1 MTYIGS
7 WRFWLIIALALGT
20 LACAGKRERREEARQ
35 ERLERR
41 EQARQDRAERQQRTR
56 AEREGRAADE
66 PKVAQTQTARPQAAP
81 AAAAGAAVTPALT
94 PVSTAPTA
102 AVTESKI
109 TFMRAT
115 SYGGN
120 VAASVFDVTDSGE
133 AKFIGIVRPW
143 NKLVYPVKPG
153 LYTFMVVSEAADFM
167 QATVVGGK
175 TYYALVTPRMGA
187 WKARFSFKPVRADE
201 IDGNQF
207 AGWDRRTKLV
217 TNTPTTQAWA
227 RDNAASVADKRDR
240 YWPEW
245 SSKSQSDKDAQTLRA
260 EDGR

>member
-20 LACAGKRERREEARQ
+20 LACAGKRERREDARQ

-41 EQARQDRAERQQRTR
+41 EQARQDRADRQQRTR

-66 PKVAQTQTARPQAAP
+66 PKVAQTQVAP
-81 AAAAGAAVTPALT
+81 AAAASATVTPALT

-102 AVTESKI
+102 AVAESKI

-143 NKLVYPVKPG
+143 NKLVYPVRPG

-201 IDGNQF
+201 IDGSQF
-207 AGWDRRTKLV
+207 SGWDRNTKLV

-227 RDNAASVADKRDR
+227 RENAASVADKRDR

-245 SSKSQSDKDAQTLRA
+245 SSKSQSEKDAQTLRA

>member
-1 MTYIGS
+1 MTSIGS
-7 WRFWLIIALALGT
+7 WRFWVIVALALGT

-41 EQARQDRAERQQRTR
+41 EQARQDRADRQQRAR

-66 PKVAQTQTARPQAAP
+66 PKVAQTQVAP
-81 AAAAGAAVTPALT
+81 AAAASATVAPALT

-102 AVTESKI
+102 AVAESKI
-109 TFMRAT
+109 TFIRAT

-120 VAASVFDVTDSGE
+120 VAASVFDVTESGE
-133 AKFIGIVRPW
+133 PKFIGIVRPW
-143 NKLVYPVKPG
+143 NKLVYPVRPG

-175 TYYALVTPRMGA
+175 SYYALVTPRMGA

-207 AGWDRRTKLV
+207 ASWDRKTRLV

-245 SSKSQSDKDAQTLRA
+245 SSKSQSEKDAQTLRA

>member
-1 MTYIGS
+1 MSTIRS
-7 WRFWLIIALALGT
+7 WRFWLIVALALGT

-35 ERLERR
+35 ERIERR
-41 EQARQDRAERQQRTR
+41 EQARADRADRQQRTR

-66 PKVAQTQTARPQAAP
+66 PKVAQTQTRPQPAP
-81 AAAAGAAVTPALT
+81 AAAASATVAPALT

-102 AVTESKI
+102 AVAQSQI
-109 TFMRAT
+109 IFMRAT

-120 VAASVFDVTDSGE
+120 VAASIFDVTDSGE

-143 NKLVYPVKPG
+143 NKIVYPVRPG
-153 LYTFMVVSEAADFM
+153 VHTFMVVSEAADFM

-175 TYYALVTPRMGA
+175 TYHALVTPRMGA

-201 IDGNQF
+201 LEGSQF
-207 AGWDRRTKLV
+207 TTWDRKTKLV

-227 RDNAASVADKRDR
+227 RENAASVADKRDR

-245 SSKSQSDKDAQTLRA
+245 SGKSQSDKDAQTLRA

>member
-1 MTYIGS
+1 MITIGS
-7 WRFWLIIALALGT
+7 WRFWVIVALGLGT
-20 LACAGKRERREEARQ
+20 LACAGKAERRERREEARQ
-35 ERLERR
+35 ERAERR
-41 EQARQDRAERQQRTR
+41 EAARAERT
-56 AEREGRAADE
+56 
-66 PKVAQTQTARPQAAP
+66 QTQSSRQQAAP
-81 AAAAGAAVTPALT
+81 AAAASATATTGLT
-94 PVSTAPTA
+94 PVSTAPAQATA
-102 AVTESKI
+102 ESKI

-115 SYGGN
+115 NYGGN

-133 AKFIGIVRPW
+133 AKFIGIVRPY
-143 NKLVYPVKPG
+143 NKLVYTVRPG

-201 IDGNQF
+201 IDGKQF
-207 AGWDRRTKLV
+207 AGWERKTKLV

-245 SSKSQSDKDAQTLRA
+245 SSKSQSEKDAQTLRA

>member
-1 MTYIGS
+1 VTSLSS
-7 WRFWLIIALALGT
+7 WRFWVILALALTT
-20 LACAGKRERREEARQ
+20 LACGSRRERREEARQ

-41 EQARQDRAERQQRTR
+41 EAQRAERADRQQRTR
-56 AEREGRAADE
+56 AE
-66 PKVAQTQTARPQAAP
+66 PQAAP
-81 AAAAGAAVTPALT
+81 AAAASTPVAPALT
-94 PVSTAPTA
+94 PVSTAPAA
-102 AVTESKI
+102 AVAESSLI
-109 TFMRAT
+109 FMRAT

-175 TYYALVTPRMGA
+175 TYHALITPRMGA

-201 IDGNQF
+201 LDGSQF
-207 AGWDRRTKLV
+207 RSWDSRTKLV
-217 TNTPTTQAWA
+217 TNTPTTLNWA

-245 SSKSQSDKDAQTLRA
+245 NGKSQGEKDTQTLRA

>member
-1 MTYIGS
+1 MTDIKS
-7 WRFWLIIALALGT
+7 WKFWVIIALALGT
-20 LACAGKRERREEARQ
+20 LACAGRAERRERREEARQ

-41 EQARQDRAERQQRTR
+41 EAARAERTQRSEQRRSER
-56 AEREGRAADE
+56 ASSRVEEE
-66 PKVAQTQTARPQAAP
+66 PKAAEKP
-81 AAAAGAAVTPALT
+81 AAAQSLT

-102 AVTESKI
+102 AVAESKVI
-109 TFMRAT
+109 FMRAT

-143 NKLVYPVKPG
+143 NKIAYPVKPG

-167 QATVVGGK
+167 QATVIGGK

-187 WKARFSFKPVRADE
+187 WKARFSFKPVRSSE
-201 IDGNQF
+201 LDGSQF
-207 AGWDRRTKLV
+207 TTWERNSRLV
-217 TNTPTTQAWA
+217 SNTPTTLAWA
-227 RDNAASVADKRDR
+227 RENAASVADKRDR

-245 SSKSQSDKDAQTLRA
+245 SGKGQSEKDAQTLRA